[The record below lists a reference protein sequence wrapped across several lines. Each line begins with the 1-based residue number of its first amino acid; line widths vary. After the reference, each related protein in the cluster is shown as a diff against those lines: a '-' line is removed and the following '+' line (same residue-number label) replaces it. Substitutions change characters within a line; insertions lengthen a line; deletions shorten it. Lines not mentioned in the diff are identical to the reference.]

1 MSKEPNENHE
11 SDRLAIFIDGSNLY
25 HSLDEHCHRFD
36 LDFKMFS
43 DKLCDNRSLY
53 RVYYYNVLRDQD
65 RNHQA
70 YQDQQ
75 KFLGALYTTPFLE
88 VRLGSSKVRGDTAVE
103 KGVDIMIATDLLQ
116 MAWNDLYD
124 TAVLVSGDGDY
135 TYAVQAVKNLGK
147 HVEIAAFSSNLA
159 WELANIAD
167 NRILFTPEY
176 FTDLWTKKR
185 ASNRSA
191 SDNGSSPAKK
201 RWGFGRSRSK
211 EPKKTQ

>member
-1 MSKEPNENHE
+1 MSEEPNEDHN
-11 SDRLAIFIDGSNLY
+11 SDRIAIFIDGSNLY

-36 LDFKMFS
+36 LDFKIFT
-43 DKLCDNRSLY
+43 DKLCDTRSLY

-75 KFLGALYTTPFLE
+75 KFLSALYTTPFLE
-88 VRLGSSKVRGDTAVE
+88 VRLGSSKIRGDTAVE

-135 TYAVQAVKNLGK
+135 TYAVQSVKNLGK
-147 HVEIAAFSSNLA
+147 HVEVAAFSSNLA

-167 NRILFTPEY
+167 DRVLFTPEY
-176 FTDLWTKKR
+176 FSNLWTKKR
-185 ASNRSA
+185 ASTRSGY
-191 SDNGSSPAKK
+191 NNESSPP
-201 RWGFGRSRSK
+201 RRGWGFSKSRGK
-211 EPKKTQ
+211 